1 MKPLFLIFLASV
13 VFCLGC
19 SSDESSFDEP
29 TIIFGHF
36 FGECGGERCL
46 ETYMLQGD
54 SLFEDLNDSFD
65 RSFNFSPLSAEL
77 FNQVSDLRTF
87 IPDELNELD
96 GQTFGCPDCA
106 DQGGIF
112 LQLVDQDDKVFT
124 IDQDTN
130 GLPEYLQIFAGQ
142 VNDRIA
148 LLP

>member
-1 MKPLFLIFLASV
+1 
-13 VFCLGC
+13 
-19 SSDESSFDEP
+19 
-29 TIIFGHF
+29 
-36 FGECGGERCL
+36 
-46 ETYMLQGD
+46 MLQGD

-77 FNQVSDLRTF
+77 FNQVSDLRTL

-96 GQTFGCPDCA
+96 GQIFGCPDCA
-106 DQGGIF
+106 DAGGIY